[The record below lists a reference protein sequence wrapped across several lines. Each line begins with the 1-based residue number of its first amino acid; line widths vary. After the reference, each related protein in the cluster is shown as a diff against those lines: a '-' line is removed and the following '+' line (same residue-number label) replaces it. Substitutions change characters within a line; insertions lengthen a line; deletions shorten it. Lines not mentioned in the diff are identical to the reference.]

1 MEQEKFNEL
10 MQATDVLYHM
20 IWRNPSGGYIK
31 GGKEYVYTNRIESLS
46 DIKIWRNPSGGY
58 IKGGKE
64 YVYTNRIE
72 SLSDIKKSL
81 AIVTDF
87 VNKISG
93 EENED

>member
-20 IWRNPSGGYIK
+20 LWRNPSGGYIK
-31 GGKEYVYTNRIESLS
+31 DGKKYVYTNRIE
-46 DIKIWRNPSGGY
+46 
-58 IKGGKE
+58 
-64 YVYTNRIE
+64 T
-72 SLSDIKKSL
+72 LSDIKKSL

-87 VNKISG
+87 VNKILS

>member
-20 IWRNPSGGYIK
+20 
-31 GGKEYVYTNRIESLS
+31 
-46 DIKIWRNPSGGY
+46 IWRNPSGGY

-93 EENED
+93 EENEDNYFFLEKLKDKDNPFYDESMDCFQMDT

>member
-1 MEQEKFNEL
+1 MERKEFKKL
-10 MQATDVLYHM
+10 MEATDVLYHM
-20 IWRNPSGGYIK
+20 
-31 GGKEYVYTNRIESLS
+31 
-46 DIKIWRNPSGGY
+46 IWRNPSGGY

-87 VNKISG
+87 VNKISD

>member
-31 GGKEYVYTNRIESLS
+31 
-46 DIKIWRNPSGGY
+46 D
-58 IKGGKE
+58 GKE